1 MAIDT
6 PARIAVIGA
15 GPIGVEAALY
25 ARYLGYDVDIY
36 ERHAVGEHL
45 RQRGHVRLFT
55 PWSANVTPLGLAA
68 LQAQDEAWQP
78 PKLDEHSTCGELVD
92 RYVAP
97 LAHSDLIEDG
107 LHEQT
112 EVVAVGRPN
121 LLKREMPGD
130 AARGD
135 DLFRLLLRSAD
146 GTERTAEADGVID
159 TSGVLGTPNALGQ
172 GGVPAP
178 GERACRES
186 IDYGLTD
193 VSGRDRA
200 KFAGRRVLVV
210 GAGMSAATTL
220 VALSQLEPKPQIT
233 WVTRRE
239 PSAVSG
245 AIDIIENDPLPIR
258 VQLAH
263 AANDLP
269 GRGAVRHYPGGSIDT
284 ISRSPSG
291 SLLVK
296 LTGLDAREVE
306 VDRAIACVGQ
316 RPDVSLFAELQVEVE
331 PCTDAPP
338 ALVTTEPNFYVLG
351 AKRWGRNSAFVL
363 ADGHRDIRE
372 LFAISGD
379 RATLDLYATARP
391 NVG

>member
-36 ERHAVGEHL
+36 ERHTVGEHM
-45 RQRGHVRLFT
+45 RRWGHVRLFT

-78 PKLDEHSTCGELVD
+78 PQLDEHPTCGELVE
-92 RYVAP
+92 RYVSP

-121 LLKREMPGD
+121 LLKRELPGEV
-130 AARGD
+130 ARGD
-135 DLFRLLLRSAD
+135 ELFRLLLRSSD
-146 GTERTAEADGVID
+146 GTERTAEADVVID
-159 TSGVLGTPNALGQ
+159 AGGVLGTPNALGQ
-172 GGVPAP
+172 GGILAP
-178 GERACRES
+178 GERDGRES
-186 IDYGLTD
+186 IDYGLPD
-193 VSGRDRA
+193 VLGRDRA

-210 GAGMSAATTL
+210 GAGMSAAATL
-220 VALSQLEPKPQIT
+220 VALAQLEPKPQVT

-239 PSAVSG
+239 PSAVRG
-245 AIDIIENDPLPIR
+245 AIDTIENDPLPLR
-258 VQLAH
+258 LQLAH

-269 GRGAVRHYPGGSIDT
+269 GSGAVRHYPGCSIDR
-284 ISRSPSG
+284 IARSPSG
-291 SLLVK
+291 SVLVK
-296 LTGLDAREVE
+296 LTGLDTRELE
-306 VDRAIACVGQ
+306 VDRMIACVGH
-316 RPDVSLFAELQVEVE
+316 RPNVSLFAELQVQLD

-338 ALVTTEPNFYVLG
+338 SLITTEPNFYVLG
-351 AKRWGRNSAFVL
+351 AKRWGRSPAFTL
-363 ADGHRDIRE
+363 ADGHRDIRD
-372 LFAISGD
+372 LFAIIGD

-391 NVG
+391 NMV